1 MLWCSC
7 SRPAPSQLPWG
18 FSASCSAGQW
28 IPAPGKHFPLYLTPG
43 HAKPIL
49 SVRTPSLTKDHRGK
63 GWDCKNV
70 QYLGLQRK
78 SLWFCP
84 VLRAHGCPWAA
95 VSIPAEPGHSQGGE
109 HTLEDSQERRFP
121 PVGFSQCVDFDFYI
135 LCGLSPI
142 WAWYTLRGKSS
153 Y

>member
-1 MLWCSC
+1 MLLLQTS
-7 SRPAPSQLPWG
+7 S
-18 FSASCSAGQW
+18 
-28 IPAPGKHFPLYLTPG
+28 IPAALGFLCLLLCWAVNPSSRKAF
-43 HAKPIL
+43 
-49 SVRTPSLTKDHRGK
+49 PSLFDPRACQAHPLCQDSFPHQRSQREGM
-63 GWDCKNV
+63 GLKNV

-142 WAWYTLRGKSS
+142 
-153 Y
+153 

>member
-1 MLWCSC
+1 MCEGLSTWLPVLIGVPRGCSDA
-7 SRPAPSQLPWG
+7 PAPDQLHPSCPGASLPPALLGSESQLQE
-18 FSASCSAGQW
+18 S
-28 IPAPGKHFPLYLTPG
+28 IPLFFDPQACQAHP
-43 HAKPIL
+43 
-49 SVRTPSLTKDHRGK
+49 LTKSTQGK

-95 VSIPAEPGHSQGGE
+95 VSIPAEPGDD

-121 PVGFSQCVDFDFYI
+121 PVGFSQCVDFDFCI

-142 WAWYTLRGKSS
+142 
-153 Y
+153 